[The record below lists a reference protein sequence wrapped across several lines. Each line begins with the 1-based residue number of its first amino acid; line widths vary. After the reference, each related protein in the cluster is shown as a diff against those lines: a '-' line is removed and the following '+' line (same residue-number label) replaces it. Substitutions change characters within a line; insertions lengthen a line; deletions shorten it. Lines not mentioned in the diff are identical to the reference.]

1 MKEVDMMKTHS
12 AGALL
17 LACLLSLPCAASAQA
32 GRTSFEARIGATFPT
47 GELEDNGL
55 DTGLALGADVM
66 YSLSPMLT
74 AYAGASRDA
83 FKCDRSEDECAR
95 DYWSG
100 GFQAGLKYL
109 LQRTG
114 DALPWVRG
122 GLIGQKMDI
131 GPRDS
136 DLSLG
141 FEVGGGID
149 FDISPQLALA
159 PALHFRRYEADFGPG
174 DLTVSYLTL
183 SVGVHFHFN

>member
-1 MKEVDMMKTHS
+1 LKEVDMTKPAT

-17 LACLLSLPCAASAQA
+17 LACLSIPCAASAQA
-32 GRTSFEARIGATFPT
+32 GRTSFEARIGATFPA
-47 GELEDNGL
+47 GEFKDNGL
-55 DTGLALGADVM
+55 ETGLALGADLM
-66 YSLSPMLT
+66 YSLSPILT

-83 FKCDRSEDECAR
+83 FNCDRSEDECLR

-122 GLIGQKMDI
+122 GVVGQKMDI

-149 FDISPQLALA
+149 FDISPQLALV
-159 PALHFRRYEADFGPG
+159 PALHFRRYEADVGSDDF
-174 DLTVSYLTL
+174 TVSYLTL
-183 SVGVHFHFN
+183 SVGAHLHFN